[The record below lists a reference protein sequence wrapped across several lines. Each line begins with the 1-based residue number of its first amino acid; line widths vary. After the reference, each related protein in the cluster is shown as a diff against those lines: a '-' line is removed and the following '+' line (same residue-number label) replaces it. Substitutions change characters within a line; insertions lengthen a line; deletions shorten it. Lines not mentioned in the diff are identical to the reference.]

1 MGGRVVSGAALA
13 ALLFSGPV
21 LAQSGAPRAV
31 TLSDAIRRS
40 EAVQP
45 AMIAAYGQTASA
57 DLRLRSARGAYL
69 PNLSFSS
76 SGSTSYSTGPSRVD
90 QNSGQIISGNS
101 SNTSMS
107 LSFSSGVELFDGFRR
122 RHEMQAARA
131 NETQVDAALIN
142 TRFQNTLTTTNA
154 FFDALAAEQVL
165 RVRDASVKRAEQQL
179 QEAINRLRNGSAS
192 RSDSLR
198 SVVTLGNARL
208 SLLQAQ
214 NTLANAEANLGRLVG
229 AEERVSAIDDSS
241 YYGFA
246 TTLDTAGVRRD
257 ALLAS
262 PQLQIAEA
270 QVAAARAS
278 HAGSRSTYYPSLNLS
293 LGSSWSG
300 NSANDFTLR
309 GNRSLGLGLSWTLFN
324 RFSREQSVAQAQI
337 AVDNAEANAA
347 DARRQLTAAI
357 TQRLADLST
366 AVEQMRITTISL
378 AAAEEDL
385 RVVTDR
391 YRLAAATII
400 DLLTSQEQLTQAEV
414 DVVSA
419 RYTWLRAKA
428 QLEALVGRSL

>member
-1 MGGRVVSGAALA
+1 MGGRVVFGAALA
-13 ALLFSGPV
+13 ALLFLGPAA
-21 LAQSGAPRAV
+21 AQGGLPRAV
-31 TLSDAIRRS
+31 TLDEAIRRS

-45 AMIAAYGQTASA
+45 AMIAAHGQTASA
-57 DLRLRSARGAYL
+57 GLRLRSARGAYL

-76 SGSTSYSTGPSRVD
+76 NGSTSYSTGPSRVD
-90 QNSGQIISGNS
+90 PTTGQIISGNS
-101 SNTSMS
+101 SNTSVS

-131 NETQVDAALIN
+131 NETQIDAALVN

-154 FFDALAAEQVL
+154 FFDALAAGQVL
-165 RVRDASVKRAEQQL
+165 RVREASVKRAEQQL
-179 QEAINRLRNGSAS
+179 QEAEARLRNGSAS

-198 SVVTLGNARL
+198 SVVTLGNAQL

-214 NTLANAEANLGRLVG
+214 NTMANAEATLGRLVG

-241 YYGFA
+241 YYNFA
-246 TTLDTAGVRRD
+246 TTLDTAQIRRE

-270 QVAAARAS
+270 QVAAARAA
-278 HAGSRSTYYPSLNLS
+278 HAGSRSTLYPSLNLS

-300 NSANDFTLR
+300 SAANDFMLR
-309 GNRSLGLGLSWTLFN
+309 GNRSLGLGLSWTIFN
-324 RFSREQSVAQAQI
+324 RFSREQSIAQAQI

-347 DARRQLTAAI
+347 DARRQIAAAV
-357 TQRLADLST
+357 TQRLADLTT
-366 AVEQMRITTISL
+366 ATEQMRITVISL
-378 AAAEEDL
+378 TAAEEEL

-391 YRLAAATII
+391 YRFAAATII
-400 DLLTSQEQLTQAEV
+400 ELLSSEEQLTQAEV

-428 QLEALVGRSL
+428 QLEALMGRSL